1 MLADGIDQFCKD
13 LNVPPDDFKILVLA
27 WKLNAEQMC
36 RFTRGEFVNGLKE
49 IKCDSIKAIQ
59 TKLPEL
65 VQEVAQDEELFKD
78 LYRLVFFYSLI
89 YFKFNQILLF
99 NMWCTYIKKLN
110 NNFSALLF
118 SLKVNNKQPQFY
130 FLPKL
135 LLFIL

>member
-59 TKLPEL
+59 TKLPEI

-99 NMWCTYIKKLN
+99 NMRCT
-110 NNFSALLF
+110 
-118 SLKVNNKQPQFY
+118 
-130 FLPKL
+130 
-135 LLFIL
+135 